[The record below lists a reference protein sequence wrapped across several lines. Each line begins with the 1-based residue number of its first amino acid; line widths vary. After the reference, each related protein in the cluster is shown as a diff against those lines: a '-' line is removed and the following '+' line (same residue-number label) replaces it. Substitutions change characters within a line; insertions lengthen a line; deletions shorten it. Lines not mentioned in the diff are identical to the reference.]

1 MLVVAPTRRELGG
14 VARRG
19 SRLAASGRARAGRG
33 RLTAAGVRAAVV
45 GTGRAAGPRTA
56 ALLDAEPGAL
66 LVSLGFAGGLDPD
79 LRLGD
84 LVVAGSYRRGSG
96 ETAGDHDT
104 AARAAAL
111 LAGRGVA
118 AVTGGVLTAD
128 EPLLTPDSKHRARAG
143 GDHLVVDMEGYWI
156 AGAAQARGVPHIGL
170 HCVIDEAGFA
180 LPAFVA
186 EAVADP
192 RRQWIHALRALR
204 RRGGARD
211 VAVLA
216 SRARTAS
223 RVLRHAGR
231 VVLGAVPG
239 ASAMGGSP
247 DAAAAPPS
255 GGR

>member
-1 MLVVAPTRRELGG
+1 M
-14 VARRG
+14 
-19 SRLAASGRARAGRG
+19 
-33 RLTAAGVRAAVV
+33 
-45 GTGRAAGPRTA
+45 
-56 ALLDAEPGAL
+56 LDAQPRAL

-84 LVVAGSYRRGSG
+84 LVVASTYRRGRG
-96 ETAGDHDT
+96 EAVGDHDI
-104 AARAAAL
+104 AARAADL
-111 LAGRGVA
+111 LAGRGIS
-118 AVTGGVLTAD
+118 AVTGEVLTAD

-180 LPAFVA
+180 LPAFVV

-192 RRQWIHALRALR
+192 RRQWIHALRALG

-223 RVLRHAGR
+223 RVLRHAVP
-231 VVLGAVPG
+231 VVLGAAVA
-239 ASAMGGSP
+239 ASATGGSP
-247 DAAAAPPS
+247 DTATTPPS

>member
-1 MLVVAPTRRELGG
+1 MVAPTRRELGG
-14 VARRG
+14 VARR
-19 SRLAASGRARAGRG
+19 
-33 RLTAAGVRAAVV
+33 VRAAVV

-56 ALLDAEPGAL
+56 AMLDAEPGAL

-84 LVVAGSYRRGSG
+84 LVVASTYRRGSD
-96 ETAGDHDT
+96 EAVGDHDT

-111 LAGRGVA
+111 LAGSGVA
-118 AVTGGVLTAD
+118 AVTGEVLTTD

-143 GDHLVVDMEGYWI
+143 GDCLVVDMEGYWI

-180 LPAFVA
+180 LPAFVV

-192 RRQWIHALRALR
+192 RRQWIHALRALG

-223 RVLRHAGR
+223 RVLRQAAP
-231 VVLGAVPG
+231 VVLGAAVATG
-239 ASAMGGSP
+239 AMGGSP
-247 DAAAAPPS
+247 DAATTPPS
-255 GGR
+255 TPPAGDR